1 MVSGL
6 EKACSSSKTDSKAET
21 HVVPVEDCSWARDRS
36 DWFPQLNRWIDHA
49 SRRMSSDLA
58 LMPKNFF
65 TLEPLDVFGTPV
77 PSVFDFVDRHME
89 NLRREMEES
98 IKAMGVGAHDKVAV
112 PTGDAAGQLGYLTDA
127 YEPGKDGHARYNV
140 QDFKP
145 EDVEVSTRGNC
156 LVVHGKRKEDL
167 PDGGVRT
174 REFCRSIVVPEKVN
188 KDDFH
193 ATLTSDGVLVVE
205 APVKE
210 PDYSAIK
217 FDDDRKLCVAAKPH
231 GDATAG
237 KELAVTGKDG
247 VVVVGDAE
255 HRKLHL
261 EVPVDSHLEP
271 KDITI
276 RMDANSVRISGTH
289 AAKHDEKTDAGEV
302 HSAEAAHFC
311 RTYAVPQTIDACS
324 ATAVLKDN
332 RLIRYNVEDFQ
343 PADLEVSTRGNCL
356 VVHGKRKEDLP
367 DGGVRTREFCRSIVI
382 PEKVNKDD
390 FHASL
395 TSDGVLL
402 VEAPVKEPDYS
413 VYRFDDDRKF
423 CLTAKPHE
431 DLPVGMELAV
441 TGKDGAVVM
450 GDAEHRKLHLEVPV
464 DSHLGPKDITIRM
477 DANSVRISGTHAE
490 KHDEK
495 TTSGEIHSSERTR
508 FCKSFAIPRAIDAC
522 SANAVLKDN
531 RLVLEAPLIKF

>member
-1 MVSGL
+1 MSESLTKKHPIQKNEKTFEEHHRGLVSDL
-6 EKACSSSKTDSKAET
+6 KASSSREPDSEAPT
-21 HVVPVEDCSWARDRS
+21 HVVPIEDCSWVRS
-36 DWFPQLNRWIDHA
+36 HPDWFPQLNRWIDHA
-49 SRRMSSDLA
+49 SRRLSSDLA
-58 LMPKNFF
+58 LMPQNFF
-65 TLEPLDVFGTPV
+65 TLQPLEFSDMGLGDAPAAMRF
-77 PSVFDFVDRHME
+77 FDRHTE

-98 IKAMGVGAHDKVAV
+98 IKAMSVGGSGELAL
-112 PTGDAAGQLGYLTDA
+112 PTGGAAGELGYLTDA
-127 YEPGKDGHARYNV
+127 YEPGRDGHLH
-140 QDFKP
+140 FK
-145 EDVEVSTRGNC
+145 
-156 LVVHGKRKEDL
+156 
-167 PDGGVRT
+167 
-174 REFCRSIVVPEKVN
+174 
-188 KDDFH
+188 
-193 ATLTSDGVLVVE
+193 
-205 APVKE
+205 
-210 PDYSAIK
+210 
-217 FDDDRKLCVAAKPH
+217 
-231 GDATAG
+231 
-237 KELAVTGKDG
+237 
-247 VVVVGDAE
+247 
-255 HRKLHL
+255 
-261 EVPVDSHLEP
+261 
-271 KDITI
+271 
-276 RMDANSVRISGTH
+276 
-289 AAKHDEKTDAGEV
+289 
-302 HSAEAAHFC
+302 
-311 RTYAVPQTIDACS
+311 
-324 ATAVLKDN
+324 
-332 RLIRYNVEDFQ
+332 IRYNVEDFQ

-495 TTSGEIHSSERTR
+495 TDAGEVHSAEAAHFCRTY
-508 FCKSFAIPRAIDAC
+508 AVPQTIDAC
-522 SANAVLKDN
+522 SATAVLKDN